1 MKTSSI
7 TRVLAVSAL
16 AAAALAPAQPAMAAP
31 EEQFFAPGVACPGF
45 VLGFLPTG
53 GILHTQEFKDRNG
66 NVVRILTAGKGT
78 LNTYTNYGDYRDP
91 ENPVVVKS
99 VSIRTDGSVTSIKV
113 NPDDTLTFTATGHF
127 GLVMYPSDVPAGPST
142 TQYIGRIVFNVD
154 LVTGIFTLV
163 STTGSAVDVCAKLAS

>member
-16 AAAALAPAQPAMAAP
+16 AAAALAPAQPALAA
-31 EEQFFAPGVACPGF
+31 EEQFFDPDVACPDF

-53 GILHTQEFKDRNG
+53 GILHTKEFKDRNG

-78 LNTYTNYGDYRDP
+78 LNTYTNYGPDP
-91 ENPVVVKS
+91 LNRVAGKS

-113 NPDDTLTFTATGHF
+113 NPDDTLTYTTTGHF
-127 GLVMYPSDVPAGPST
+127 GLIMYPSDVPAGPST
-142 TQYIGRIVFNVD
+142 TQYIGRIVFDVD
-154 LVTGIFTLV
+154 LATGVFTLV
-163 STTGSAVDVCAKLAS
+163 STRGSAVDVCAKLAN